1 MMSDFVHFEHAP
13 PKSWDQFEELC
24 ADTFQDEFQDYAL
37 VRNGRQGQAQ
47 HGVDIVARQGV
58 LWPIGIQCKKK
69 SRWPVKKVTTQEID
83 AEIAKA
89 KNFKPALQ
97 VFYLVTTAPDD
108 GPLLEHVRK
117 LNVQHKKQK
126 LFEVVFIGWAELER
140 RAKKHHNVAS
150 KHFGSYSAAPAA
162 PLIAAWQA
170 SGYKLHLGDQELGIA
185 IREIIHDLGDFP
197 NGRILIHQQETADLL
212 FEIKQRQA
220 STNQSLKE
228 REAIVGLRD
237 KLRRLRDRERT
248 AVAGLSLLFGN
259 KFLREMMS
267 VWRDHASL
275 LVRSYVEQELDFHF
289 STVTGSEKIRIF
301 PPGLP
306 SDGRVAVSMPPV
318 DFAAIMQHRMDLK
331 KKYPDLRSDNVSELP
346 NTVQFKWVMPALVR
360 EWVKALDIGRSA
372 EELERARWFDSAA
385 WRFEQ

>member
-1 MMSDFVHFEHAP
+1 MSGFVHFEHAP

-47 HGVDIVARQGV
+47 DGVDIVARQGV

-97 VFYLVTTAPDD
+97 TFYLVSTAPDD
-108 GPLLEHVRK
+108 GPLQEHVRK

-140 RAKKHHNVAS
+140 RAKRHHNVAA
-150 KHFGSYSAAPAA
+150 KHFGSYSAAPPA

-170 SGYKLHLGDQELGIA
+170 SGYKLHLRDEELRVA

-197 NGRILIHQQETADLL
+197 NGRIFVHQQETADLL
-212 FEIKQRQA
+212 FEIKKRQA
-220 STNQSLKE
+220 APNQSLKE
-228 REAIVGLRD
+228 REAIVDLRD
-237 KLRRLRDRERT
+237 NLRRLRDRERT
-248 AVAGLSLLFGN
+248 AVAGLRLLFGN

-267 VWRDHASL
+267 IWRDHASL
-275 LVRSYVEQELDFHF
+275 LVRSYVEQELDLQF
-289 STVTGSEKIRIF
+289 STVTGFEKIRIF

-306 SDGRVAVSMPPV
+306 PDERVAVFMPPV
-318 DFAAIMQHRMDLK
+318 DLAAIMQHRMELRK
-331 KKYPDLRSDNVSELP
+331 RHPNLRSDNVSELP
-346 NTVQFKWVMPALVR
+346 NPVQFKWAMPAIVR
-360 EWVKALDIGRSA
+360 EWVKALDSGRSA
-372 EELERARWFDSAA
+372 EELERAGWFDTAA